1 MEIFPIFHVAI
12 PLAIFEIPYMKQ
24 KFEFNRLALIIGTLF
39 PDIIDKSLMLMS
51 LGTGRGI
58 SHTLIFTLISFS
70 ILFLLTK
77 GNKPISLSFLI
88 GSSFHLLLDLPEIP
102 LFFPLIMY
110 EYTILEDPFGSWFY
124 TLFNDP
130 LVLTTEIVG
139 ILILII
145 ILFTNKL
152 FNLKHITN
160 FVIRTHTQEE
170 S

>member
-1 MEIFPIFHVAI
+1 MDIFLIFHVAI
-12 PLAIFEIPYMKQ
+12 PLVIFEIPFIKQ
-24 KFEFNRLALIIGTLF
+24 KYEFNRLTLIIGALF
-39 PDIIDKSLMLMS
+39 ADLVDKSLMLMG

-58 SHTLIFTLISFS
+58 SHTLIFTLVSFS

-88 GSSFHLLLDLPEIP
+88 GSSFHLILDLPEIP

-110 EYTILEDPFGSWFY
+110 DYTILEDPFGSWLY
-124 TLFNDP
+124 TLLNDP

-139 ILILII
+139 ITILII
-145 ILFTNKL
+145 ILFSNKL
-152 FNLKHITN
+152 YNLKEITN
-160 FVIRTHTQEE
+160 FMIKTHTQKR